1 MYVATVNVWS
11 SLVTQD
17 MAYQM
22 NSKAAELNGDLADK
36 LDQMTDIAR
45 NNDGSDA
52 GNAGHAGYAGYADR
66 GFQGAQTTKRYWVSE
81 DAANQWIVWIKA
93 NFESTL
99 ISIEIV

>member
-17 MAYQM
+17 MVYQM
-22 NSKAAELNGDLADK
+22 ISKAAELNGDLADE
-36 LDQMTDIAR
+36 LDQMIEVAR
-45 NNDGSDA
+45 SD
-52 GNAGHAGYAGYADR
+52 NAIYADQGFQ

-93 NFESTL
+93 NFESKL

>member
-17 MAYQM
+17 MVYQM
-22 NSKAAELNGDLADK
+22 ISKAAELNGDLADE

-45 NNDGSDA
+45 SNDGS
-52 GNAGHAGYAGYADR
+52 NASYAEQ

-81 DAANQWIVWIKA
+81 DVANQWIVWIKA
-93 NFESTL
+93 NFESKL

>member
-11 SLVTQD
+11 SLVTPD
-17 MAYQM
+17 VAYQM

-36 LDQMTDIAR
+36 LNLMIDIAR
-45 NNDGSDA
+45 SD
-52 GNAGHAGYAGYADR
+52 NYIGYADQ

-81 DAANQWIVWIKA
+81 DVANQWIVWIKA
-93 NFESTL
+93 NFESKL

>member
-17 MAYQM
+17 MVYQM
-22 NSKAAELNGDLADK
+22 ISKAAELNGDLADE

-45 NNDGSDA
+45 NNDGS
-52 GNAGHAGYAGYADR
+52 NAYYADQ